1 MVRISLALP
10 FSLALYVILCHR
22 KMKCLLTMQY
32 MFGNCS
38 LTVKSARQ
46 LNSDVS
52 MFFFLRDF
60 YEKLI
65 KRLEIEYLPYSHG
78 SFKLIFRFSFRLIN
92 EIPLSNLQTLC
103 LKYQSIFHIVRV
115 IPS

>member
-38 LTVKSARQ
+38 LTVKKRNAIKFRRF
-46 LNSDVS
+46 DV
-52 MFFFLRDF
+52 FFFKGL
-60 YEKLI
+60 L
-65 KRLEIEYLPYSHG
+65 
-78 SFKLIFRFSFRLIN
+78 
-92 EIPLSNLQTLC
+92 
-103 LKYQSIFHIVRV
+103 
-115 IPS
+115 